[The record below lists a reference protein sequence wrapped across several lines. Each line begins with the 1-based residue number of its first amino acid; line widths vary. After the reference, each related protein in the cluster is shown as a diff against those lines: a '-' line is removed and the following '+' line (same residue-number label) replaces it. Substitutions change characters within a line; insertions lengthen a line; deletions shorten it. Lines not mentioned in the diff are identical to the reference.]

1 MIDLAP
7 ATFSRLVAETLDS
20 IPSSLSDV
28 MDNVAVV
35 VDDDSPPGGLFGV
48 YQGIPLTERDD
59 YGGMVLPDRI
69 TIFRRTICASCDTEQ
84 EVVAQV
90 RTTVLHEVG
99 HHFGI
104 TDQRLE
110 DLGWG

>member
-1 MIDLAP
+1 
-7 ATFSRLVAETLDS
+7 
-20 IPSSLSDV
+20 
-28 MDNVAVV
+28 VV
-35 VDDDSPPGGLFGV
+35 IDDDSPPGGLFGV
-48 YQGIPLTERDD
+48 YQGIPLTERDN

-69 TIFRRTICASCDTEQ
+69 TIFRRTICASCDTEA

-104 TDQRLE
+104 TDRRLE

>member
-1 MIDLAP
+1 VIDVAP
-7 ATFSRLVAETLDS
+7 ATFSELVAEALDA
-20 IPSSLSDV
+20 IPAPLSDV

-35 VDDDSPPGGLFGV
+35 IDDDSPPGGLFGV
-48 YQGIPLTERDD
+48 YQGIPLTERDN

-69 TIFRRTICASCDTEQ
+69 TIFRRTICASCDTEE

-104 TDQRLE
+104 TDRRLE

>member
-1 MIDLAP
+1 MIEVAP
-7 ATFSRLVAETLDS
+7 ASFTDLVAEALDA
-20 IPSSLSDV
+20 IPAPLSEV
-28 MDNVAVV
+28 MDNVVVV
-35 VDDDSPPGGLFGV
+35 VDDDSPPGDLFGV
-48 YQGIPLTERDD
+48 YQGIPLTERNE
-59 YGGMVLPDRI
+59 YGGMALPDRI
-69 TIFRRTICASCDTEQ
+69 TIFRRTICSSCDTEA

>member
-7 ATFSRLVAETLDS
+7 AIFSRLVAEALDS
-20 IPSSLSDV
+20 IPDPLSDV

-48 YQGIPLTERDD
+48 YQGIPLTERND

-69 TIFRRTICASCDTEQ
+69 TIFRRTICASCDTEE